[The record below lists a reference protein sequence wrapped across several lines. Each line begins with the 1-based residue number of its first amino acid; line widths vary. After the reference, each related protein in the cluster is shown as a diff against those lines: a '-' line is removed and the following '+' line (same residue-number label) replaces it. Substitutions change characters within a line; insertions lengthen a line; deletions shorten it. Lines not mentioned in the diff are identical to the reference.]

1 MPIST
6 TGTNKRR
13 HGQNSR
19 LVFRRLSRD
28 PSEIRCRRFL
38 QGRLKTLLFFTLPE
52 VIAVMAILL
61 ILAAMAMPMLRSP
74 SASSRMEE
82 TALEFQAFCGRV
94 RFQAVE
100 KGEDRAVCFD
110 SSANEFFLSDPADP
124 EAERSSIRWKLP
136 EGFEYSP
143 DTELNTEPESG
154 DGMEL
159 FRYYPDG
166 GASGTRVL
174 VMRCGKVRRE
184 FRISLL
190 TGLLSSRELS
200 EEEVTP

>member
-6 TGTNKRR
+6 TGTIK
-13 HGQNSR
+13 
-19 LVFRRLSRD
+19 
-28 PSEIRCRRFL
+28 
-38 QGRLKTLLFFTLPE
+38 RLKTRHFFTIPE

-61 ILAAMAMPMLRSP
+61 VLAAMAVPMLRPP

-100 KGEDRAVCFD
+100 RGEDRAVCFD
-110 SSANEFFLSDPADP
+110 PAVNEFYLSDPSDP

-136 EGFEYSP
+136 EGFEYSRE
-143 DTELNTEPESG
+143 TEMSLEPEEG
-154 DGMEL
+154 DGVEL

-174 VMRCGKVRRE
+174 VMRCGNVRRE

-190 TGLLSSRELS
+190 TGLLTSRELS
-200 EEEVTP
+200 EEEDIP

>member
-13 HGQNSR
+13 
-19 LVFRRLSRD
+19 F
-28 PSEIRCRRFL
+28 
-38 QGRLKTLLFFTLPE
+38 FFTLPE

-61 ILAAMAMPMLRSP
+61 VLAAMAVPMLRSP
-74 SASSRMEE
+74 SDSSRMEE

-110 SSANEFFLSDPADP
+110 SAENEFFLSDPSDP

-143 DTELNTEPESG
+143 DTEITSEPEEDST
-154 DGMEL
+154 EL

-174 VMRCGKVRRE
+174 VMRCGNVRRE

-190 TGLLSSRELS
+190 TGLLTSRELH
-200 EEEVTP
+200 EDEVTP

>member
-1 MPIST
+1 MNP
-6 TGTNKRR
+6 KYR
-13 HGQNSR
+13 
-19 LVFRRLSRD
+19 
-28 PSEIRCRRFL
+28 
-38 QGRLKTLLFFTLPE
+38 KT
-52 VIAVMAILL
+52 VIAGNWKMNLLPSQLKDYADELKALLGKEHPCEVALCVPALMAV
-61 ILAAMAMPMLRSP
+61 PMLRSP
-74 SASSRMEE
+74 SDSSRMEE

-143 DTELNTEPESG
+143 DTEPNAEPESG

-190 TGLLSSRELS
+190 TGLLTSRELS
-200 EEEVTP
+200 GEEVTP

>member
-1 MPIST
+1 M
-6 TGTNKRR
+6 
-13 HGQNSR
+13 
-19 LVFRRLSRD
+19 
-28 PSEIRCRRFL
+28 
-38 QGRLKTLLFFTLPE
+38 
-52 VIAVMAILL
+52 AV
-61 ILAAMAMPMLRSP
+61 PMLRSP

-110 SSANEFFLSDPADP
+110 PSVSEFYLSDPADP

-143 DTELNTEPESG
+143 DTGMMPDEPETDDG
-154 DGMEL
+154 GMEL

-166 GASGTRVL
+166 GASGMRVL
-174 VMRCGKVRRE
+174 VLRCGNVRRE

-190 TGLLSSRELS
+190 TGLLTSRELG
-200 EEEVTP
+200 EENVP

>member
-6 TGTNKRR
+6 TGTNK
-13 HGQNSR
+13 
-19 LVFRRLSRD
+19 FR
-28 PSEIRCRRFL
+28 
-38 QGRLKTLLFFTLPE
+38 LFFTLPE

-61 ILAAMAMPMLRSP
+61 VLASMAVPMLRSP

-82 TALEFQAFCGRV
+82 TALEFQSFCGRV

-110 SSANEFFLSDPADP
+110 PSENEFFLSDPEDPDAD
-124 EAERSSIRWKLP
+124 RSSIRWKLP
-136 EGFEYSP
+136 EGFEYSRE
-143 DTELNTEPESG
+143 TEADAEPEEDS
-154 DGMEL
+154 MEL

-166 GASGTRVL
+166 GASGTRIL
-174 VMRCGKVRRE
+174 ILRCGNVRRE

-190 TGLLSSRELS
+190 TGLLTSRELR
-200 EEEVTP
+200 EEEAVP

>member
-1 MPIST
+1 
-6 TGTNKRR
+6 
-13 HGQNSR
+13 
-19 LVFRRLSRD
+19 
-28 PSEIRCRRFL
+28 
-38 QGRLKTLLFFTLPE
+38 
-52 VIAVMAILL
+52 MAILL
-61 ILAAMAMPMLRSP
+61 VLAAMAVPMLRSP
-74 SASSRMEE
+74 SASSRMEK

-100 KGEDRAVCFD
+100 KGADRAVCFD
-110 SSANEFFLSDPADP
+110 PAANEFFLADPDDP

-143 DTELNTEPESG
+143 DTEIHSEPEG

-174 VMRCGKVRRE
+174 IIRCGNVRRE
-184 FRISLL
+184 FRVSLL
-190 TGLLSSRELS
+190 TGLLTSRELR
-200 EEEVTP
+200 EEEVMP

>member
-1 MPIST
+1 MPTSI
-6 TGTNKRR
+6 TGTSKEERPGKAR
-13 HGQNSR
+13 T
-19 LVFRRLSRD
+19 F
-28 PSEIRCRRFL
+28 
-38 QGRLKTLLFFTLPE
+38 FFTLPE

-61 ILAAMAMPMLRSP
+61 VLAAMAVPMLRSP

-110 SSANEFFLSDPADP
+110 PSGNEFFLSDPADP
-124 EAERSSIRWKLP
+124 DSERSSIRWKLP
-136 EGFEYSP
+136 EGFEYAQQSEPADGP
-143 DTELNTEPESG
+143 DGESL
-154 DGMEL
+154 EL

-174 VMRCGKVRRE
+174 VMRCGNVRRE
-184 FRISLL
+184 FRVSLL

-200 EEEVTP
+200 EEEDVP

>member
-1 MPIST
+1 MPISI
-6 TGTNKRR
+6 TGTTEKR
-13 HGQNSR
+13 
-19 LVFRRLSRD
+19 
-28 PSEIRCRRFL
+28 
-38 QGRLKTLLFFTLPE
+38 LFFTLPE

-61 ILAAMAMPMLRSP
+61 VLAAMAVPMLRSP

-82 TALEFQAFCGRV
+82 TALEFQAFCARV

-110 SSANEFFLSDPADP
+110 PASNEFFLSDPADP

-136 EGFEYSP
+136 EGFEYSRE
-143 DTELNTEPESG
+143 TALNAEPERDSV
-154 DGMEL
+154 EL

-174 VMRCGKVRRE
+174 VMRCGNVRRE

-190 TGLLSSRELS
+190 TGLLTSRELG
-200 EEEVTP
+200 EEEDVP

>member
-6 TGTNKRR
+6 TGIIKTR
-13 HGQNSR
+13 H
-19 LVFRRLSRD
+19 
-28 PSEIRCRRFL
+28 
-38 QGRLKTLLFFTLPE
+38 FFTIPE

-61 ILAAMAMPMLRSP
+61 VLAAMAVPMLRSP

-82 TALEFQAFCGRV
+82 TALEFQSFCGRV
-94 RFQAVE
+94 RYQAVE

-110 SSANEFFLSDPADP
+110 PAINEFYLSDPADP

-143 DTELNTEPESG
+143 DTETNAGAEAG
-154 DGMEL
+154 DGVEL

-174 VMRCGKVRRE
+174 VMRCGNVRRE
-184 FRISLL
+184 FRVSLL
-190 TGLLSSRELS
+190 TGLLTSRELG
-200 EEEVTP
+200 EDEEVVP